1 LTREENLDMIHHRE
15 IIVGSSLPALI
26 HAFNKNIPVFYSDY
40 DRPFELDFLDPNL
53 DLKFLGID
61 NISKTLKGMES
72 EITVGIKKTILWE
85 RLLFLLSLEGKAPL
99 SGLCNVIR
107 YNGNTLVFTDEYS
120 KIGEITF
127 DKCYYY
133 GDNNCRNLVRTQ
145 KEPTKYLCRDWI
157 AFNCGGKHQYDYIET
172 NDDFVNKILF
182 YISTRRRGN
191 YNIKDACSISLLT
204 EDQIND
210 FDYSETMAR
219 FKTVHEMKSRGMRS
233 RVANR
238 DSNGKPLSYRSF
250 KTSYM
255 NREIKPMDATYISS
269 DSKIIVV
276 DEYIKE
282 DQISKQNKFVET
294 VGRLF

>member
-1 LTREENLDMIHHRE
+1 MIHHKE
-15 IIVGSSLPALI
+15 IIVGSSLSALI

-61 NISKTLKGMES
+61 NISKTLKGVES

-99 SGLCNVIR
+99 SGLCNAIR
-107 YNGNTLVFTDEYS
+107 YDGNVLVFTDEYS

-133 GDNNCRNLVRTQ
+133 GDNNCRNLVRIQ

-191 YNIKDACSISLLT
+191 YNIKDACVISLLT
-204 EDQIND
+204 KEQIID
-210 FDYSETMAR
+210 FNYSETMAR
-219 FKTVHEMKSRGMRS
+219 FKTIHEMKSRGIRS
-233 RVANR
+233 RVATR
-238 DSNGKPLSYRSF
+238 DVNGKPLSYRGF
-250 KTSYM
+250 KTSYLR
-255 NREIKPMDATYISS
+255 REIKPLDIQYVSFE
-269 DSKIIVV
+269 SKVEIVKKHMSV
-276 DEYIKE
+276 S
-282 DQISKQNKFVET
+282 QISKNNKFVKT